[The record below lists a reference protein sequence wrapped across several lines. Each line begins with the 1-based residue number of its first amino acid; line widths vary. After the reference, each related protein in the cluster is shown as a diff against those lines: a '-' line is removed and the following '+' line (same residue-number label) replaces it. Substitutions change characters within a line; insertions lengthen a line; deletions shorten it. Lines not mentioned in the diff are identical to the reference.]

1 MSSLCFGVFV
11 FFDILWQA
19 NKKSE
24 LVKKKNDVVL
34 LLQLP
39 QNNDEKCQ
47 IQANRDVSLILP
59 YAQCSKILKNVE
71 FGGSSRTVF
80 VKG

>member
-24 LVKKKNDVVL
+24 LVKKKNDVVFL

-71 FGGSSRTVF
+71 FRGSRTVF